1 MLYLAE
7 KLDEK
12 GSESSALSEGGA
24 RRMVVIVRGKS
35 T

>member
-12 GSESSALSEGGA
+12 GGERSAESEGSA